1 MICISSDSTCDLSA
15 ELIAK
20 YGIHTIPLSIVVGD
34 RVYKDG
40 RDITPA
46 ELFSFVEHGESC
58 QTAAVNVFEYVE
70 YFQELRKQYEAAVH
84 ISLGS
89 GFSSSHQNAKLAAQ
103 EVEGVYVVDSQNLST
118 GTGLLVLQA
127 AELAQAGRSA
137 AEIAEIIAA
146 EAAKVEASF
155 VLSRL
160 DYMAK
165 GGRCSAITAQGA
177 RILKLRP
184 SIEVVDGKMVVGR
197 KFRGKL
203 VKCLTDYVQA
213 RLEGRTDLDLKRIF
227 ITHSGCDPDVV
238 AAVKAEVERWADF
251 DEILETTAGCTISNH
266 CGPDT
271 LGILFKRA

>member
-1 MICISSDSTCDLSA
+1 MLCISSDSTCDLSA
-15 ELIAK
+15 ELVAQ

-34 RVYKDG
+34 RVFKDG
-40 RDITPA
+40 QDIVP
-46 ELFSFVEHGESC
+46 EQLFRYVESGQAC
-58 QTAAVNVFEYVE
+58 QTAAVNVFEYVK
-70 YFQELRKQYEAAVH
+70 YFQDLRKQYEAVVH

-89 GFSSSHQNAKLAAQ
+89 GFSSSHQNAKLAAL
-103 EVEGVYVVDSQNLST
+103 EVSNVYVVDSQNLST

-127 AELAQAGRSA
+127 AELAHAGRSA
-137 AEIAEIIAA
+137 EEISEIIAA
-146 EAAKVEASF
+146 DAGKVEASF

-160 DYMAK
+160 DYMAR

-184 SIEVVDGKMVVGR
+184 SIEVVDGRMVVGR

-203 VKCLTDYVQA
+203 EKCLIDYVEA
-213 RLEGRTDLDLKRIF
+213 RLIDRTDLDLTRVF
-227 ITHSGCDPDVV
+227 ITHSGCSPEIV
-238 AAVKAEVERWADF
+238 AAVKETVAGCARFSQV
-251 DEILETTAGCTISNH
+251 LETIAGCTISTH